1 MKNEPTTS
9 DALNAL
15 RNLTLEEVEKRL
27 ADIDGER
34 ASLSLLRRSLVARRL
49 ATNRTQQRSLTQKE
63 GHRDE

>member
-1 MKNEPTTS
+1 MKNELTTS

-49 ATNRTQQRSLTQKE
+49 AKNRTRQRSLTQKE